1 VGFVPA
7 PLRFPAQ
14 TKGVRGVTT
23 IDINMAA
30 WISAVAAAGSSIV
43 GTAILWP
50 VMKRVLAKYDAQQV
64 SLPTKDGD
72 VDAVGDVSRVMADV
86 EEDAFQKAIEKR
98 MAPVEVDPED
108 KSMRAYFYRFR

>member
-1 VGFVPA
+1 LSFLNSLYLYPG
-7 PLRFPAQ
+7 Q

-30 WISAVAAAGSSIV
+30 WISAVAAAGASIV

-50 VMKRVLAKYDAQQV
+50 VMKRVLAKYDAQQDT
-64 SLPTKDGD
+64 LPSKDGD
-72 VDAVGDVSRVMADV
+72 AVSEGPRVMADV
-86 EEDAFQKAIEKR
+86 EDTFQKAIEKR

-108 KSMRAYFYRFR
+108 KSLRAYFYRFR

>member
-1 VGFVPA
+1 
-7 PLRFPAQ
+7 
-14 TKGVRGVTT
+14 VRGVTT

-30 WISAVAAAGSSIV
+30 WISAAAAAGSSIL

-72 VDAVGDVSRVMADV
+72 AVAVDGPRVMADV
-86 EEDAFQKAIEKR
+86 EEDAFQKAVEKR